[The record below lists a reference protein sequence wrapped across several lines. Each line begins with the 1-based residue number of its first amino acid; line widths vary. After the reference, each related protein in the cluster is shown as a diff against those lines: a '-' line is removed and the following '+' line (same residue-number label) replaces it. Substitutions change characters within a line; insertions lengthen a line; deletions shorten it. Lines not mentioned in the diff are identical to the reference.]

1 MFLTF
6 QYGTNEKESLPLEL
20 PIQVMTVKEIIQFSV
35 QAFAS
40 EMVLKNKLSID
51 ECKKQIRRK
60 FLTQKEIDSM
70 ANSGRIVLENNVP
83 ANLSVDVN
91 LEMEKALK
99 AFNEK
104 VFFLLIDG
112 RQQTDLNTEIELKA
126 DSKIF
131 FVRIV
136 PLVGG

>member
-83 ANLSVDVN
+83 ANLSLDVN

>member
-112 RQQTDLNTEIELKA
+112 RQQTDLNGEIELKA